1 MLYST
6 VFANGK
12 VKCEANYMV
21 QDLGGVKGKCAQIC
35 TLQEFYTG
43 VLYST
48 VFASSKVKCDAN
60 YMLHVPDGVKG
71 EGAQICTLQEFYMGV
86 LYFTVFARSK
96 EANNMVQDLTLA
108 RHTKNDP

>member
-21 QDLGGVKGKCAQIC
+21 QDPG
-35 TLQEFYTG
+35 
-43 VLYST
+43 
-48 VFASSKVKCDAN
+48 
-60 YMLHVPDGVKG
+60 GVKG
-71 EGAQICTLQEFYMGV
+71 EGAQICTLQEFYTGV
-86 LYFTVFARSK
+86 LYFTVFVRSK
-96 EANNMVQDLTLA
+96 MNCEANDMVQDFTLA

>member
-1 MLYST
+1 M
-6 VFANGK
+6 
-12 VKCEANYMV
+12 
-21 QDLGGVKGKCAQIC
+21 
-35 TLQEFYTG
+35 
-43 VLYST
+43 
-48 VFASSKVKCDAN
+48 FASSKVKCDAN

-96 EANNMVQDLTLA
+96 VNCEANNMVQDLTLA

>member
-1 MLYST
+1 M
-6 VFANGK
+6 
-12 VKCEANYMV
+12 KCEANYMV
-21 QDLGGVKGKCAQIC
+21 QDPGGVKGEGAQIC

-71 EGAQICTLQEFYMGV
+71 EGAQICTLQEFYTGV
-86 LYFTVFARSK
+86 LYCTVFVRSK
-96 EANNMVQDLTLA
+96 MSCEANDMVQDLTLA